1 VSLNEKKED
10 RKMAQKNALGRGL
23 GALIES
29 ETEQANKYSQ
39 SKKLSGVAEIDLD
52 EIDANPYQPRTIFD
66 AEALE
71 ELATS
76 IKEIGIIQ
84 PITVRR
90 TDNGRYQLI
99 SGERRLR
106 AAKTAGINKMP
117 AYIREA
123 NDQNLLEMALVENIQ
138 REDLDS
144 IEIAISYQRLL
155 DECSLTQELLSQ
167 RVGKKRATVAN
178 YLRLL
183 KLPAEI
189 QLGIRDQ
196 KVSMGHARSLISIED
211 PKTQLKIFN
220 KIIAQELSVRKVE
233 ELVRKIADEQD
244 SAPNNTEKPPKDYEA
259 LKNHL
264 KSYFSS
270 NIKFQRNN
278 NGSGKIVI
286 PFETD
291 EDLERIIA
299 IFDKLNT

>member
-1 VSLNEKKED
+1 
-10 RKMAQKNALGRGL
+10 MAQRNTLGRGL
-23 GALIES
+23 GALIDSES
-29 ETEQANKYSQ
+29 EQANRNTQ
-39 SKKLSGVAEIDLD
+39 PKKLSGVAEIEMN

-66 AEALE
+66 AESLD
-71 ELATS
+71 ELANS

-90 TDNGRYQLI
+90 TDSGRYQLI

-106 AAKTAGINKMP
+106 AAKSAGLVKIP
-117 AYIREA
+117 AYLREA
-123 NDQNLLEMALVENIQ
+123 NDQNVLEMALVENIQ
-138 REDLDS
+138 REDLDA
-144 IEIAISYQRLL
+144 IEIAISYQRLI

-196 KVSMGHARSLISIED
+196 KVTMGHARSLINIDD
-211 PKTQLKIFN
+211 PKAQLKIYN
-220 KIIAQELSVRKVE
+220 KIIDQELSVRKVE
-233 ELVRKIADEQD
+233 ELVRKLGDEPD
-244 SAPNNTEKPPKDYEA
+244 ITPTKEEKPPRDYES

-270 NIKFQRNN
+270 NIGFQRNN

-286 PFETD
+286 PFKTD

>member
-1 VSLNEKKED
+1 
-10 RKMAQKNALGRGL
+10 MAQKNALGRGL
-23 GALIES
+23 GALIEA
-29 ETEQANKYSQ
+29 ENDQGGKYAQ
-39 SKKLSGVAEIDLD
+39 SRKLSGVAEIGMT

-66 AEALE
+66 AESLE
-71 ELATS
+71 ELADS

-84 PITVRR
+84 PVTVRR
-90 TDNGRYQLI
+90 RDNDRYQLI

-106 AAKTAGINKMP
+106 AARIAGLSKIP

-138 REDLDS
+138 REDLDA
-144 IEIAISYQRLL
+144 IEIAISYQRLI
-155 DECSLTQELLSQ
+155 DECSLTQESLSQ

-183 KLPAEI
+183 RLPAEI

-196 KVSMGHARSLISIED
+196 KVSMGHARSLINIED
-211 PKTQLKIFN
+211 PKIQLKIYN
-220 KIIAQELSVRKVE
+220 KIIDQELSVRRVE
-233 ELVRKIADEQD
+233 ELVRKLSEEVKA
-244 SAPNNTEKPPKDYEA
+244 ANTEDLTPPRDYES

-264 KSYFSS
+264 ISFFST
-270 NIKFQRNN
+270 NVGFQRNT

-286 PFETD
+286 PFKTD
-291 EDLERIIA
+291 EELERIIA

>member
-1 VSLNEKKED
+1 
-10 RKMAQKNALGRGL
+10 MAQKNALGRGL

-29 ETEQANKYSQ
+29 ETEQANRYSQ
-39 SKKLSGVAEIDLD
+39 SKKMSGVAEIEMD

-66 AEALE
+66 AESLE
-71 ELATS
+71 ELAAS

-90 TDNGRYQLI
+90 IESGRYQLI

-106 AAKTAGINKMP
+106 AAKTAGLHKIP
-117 AYIREA
+117 AYLREA

-138 REDLDS
+138 REDLDA

-196 KVSMGHARSLISIED
+196 KVSMGHARSLISVDD
-211 PKTQLKIFN
+211 PKAQLKIFN
-220 KIIAQELSVRKVE
+220 KIIDQELSVRKVE
-233 ELVRKIADEQD
+233 ELVRKLADEPEV
-244 SAPNNTEKPPKDYEA
+244 APDKNDRPPRDYES

-291 EDLERIIA
+291 EDLERLIA